1 MLSFDGWQ
9 ETLEALRRHKLRTIL
24 TALSVA
30 WGIFMLVILL
40 AAGRGLQRG
49 VEHDF
54 RDDATN
60 SIWISPGRT
69 SVAYKGQPPG
79 RSIRFEND
87 DVDAVAKQI
96 PGVDHITGRFYLWG
110 EFSVSYGMKTAHFD
124 IRGCHPGHLYLER
137 TQILAGRFINE
148 FDVRERRK
156 VAVIGPEVR
165 EQLFGARDPLGEYIT
180 IRGVKYKVIGL
191 YQDDGS
197 QNELRKIYVPITTA
211 QLVYSAPRQVH
222 HIMYTVGDADLAQSE
237 TMAAATRELLARRH
251 RFSPE
256 DKRALRVNNN
266 LAQFSR
272 VQEIFSWI
280 RVFVWVVGVGTIFAG
295 VVGVGNVMLIS
306 VKERTVEFGV
316 RKALGATPWSIVS
329 MVLQEALV
337 VTSLAGYAGL
347 CAGALLIEAVNRYV
361 PENDYFR
368 EPQVDFQAALWAIG
382 ILVVAG
388 ALAGVIPAIRAAR
401 VHPVVAMR
409 EE

>member
-180 IRGVKYKVIGL
+180 IRGAKYKVIGL

-237 TMAAATRELLARRH
+237 TMAAATRDLLARRH